1 MNIFYSTHNI
11 DIQKPVLT
19 VGTFDGLHAGH
30 MLLLNRLKNKAKEI
44 GGQSVVFSFNPHP
57 RQVLFPDSPS
67 LKFLNTIDEK
77 LLLLEKAGIDNV
89 IIFPFSK
96 EFAKLDSCNFIED
109 ILHKQLKVSHLV
121 VGYDHNFGRDR
132 QGDVEKLKTCAK
144 PFGFDVE
151 RVEALQINNQKVSS
165 TVIRNLLTQGN
176 IKKANEYLT
185 YKYFITG
192 KVMHGKQIGRKI
204 GFPTANIFVED
215 KYKLIPKNG
224 VYAVEIIVDEKLKKG
239 MLNIGTKPTVNE
251 SQEIFIEVYIFDFR
265 KDIYSKYLQIN
276 FIEYIRSEKKFES
289 IIDLKFQIE
298 KDSQTIQT
306 LFNSKSP
313 LF

>member
-57 RQVLFPDSPS
+57 RQVLSPS
-67 LKFLNTIDEK
+67 SASLKLLNTIDEK
-77 LLLLEKAGIDNV
+77 ILLLEKAGIDNV

-96 EFAKLDSCNFIED
+96 EFAKLDSCSFIED
-109 ILHKQLKVSHLV
+109 ILYKQLKVSHLV
-121 VGYDHNFGRDR
+121 VGYDHHFGRDR

-165 TVIRNLLTQGN
+165 TVIRNLLTQGS
-176 IKKANEYLT
+176 IKNANEYLT
-185 YKYFITG
+185 YNYFITG

-215 KYKLIPKNG
+215 KFKLIPKNG
-224 VYAVEIIVDEKLKKG
+224 VYAVEIIVDGKLKNG

-251 SQEIFIEVYIFDFR
+251 NQEIFIEVYIFDFHE
-265 KDIYSKYLQIN
+265 DIYSKYLQIN
-276 FIEYIRSEKKFES
+276 FIEYIRSEKKFDS

-298 KDSQTIQT
+298 KDSQTIQN
-306 LFNSKSP
+306 LFNSK
-313 LF
+313 F